1 MIRIGDF
8 SKLSRVPVKTLRYYD
23 EMGLLKP
30 MEVDAFTGYR
40 LYEYSQLAL
49 LNRILA
55 LKELGF
61 SLEEIGRLL
70 DDDLSVEQMRGML
83 KLREA
88 EARQR
93 VQQEA
98 ERLER
103 IEARLRQIEQENCM
117 SKYDVVIKSA
127 DEIKVASVRDVVPT
141 PPEQGPLWQELDGY
155 LALQRVHPVGACFTM
170 YYDDEFKERDWD
182 VEVCEPIDAELG
194 ESTLAPGASA
204 GESIKVQLL
213 PAVDS
218 LACTIH
224 HGPFVTIGEAY
235 NAIGQWITDNGYRIT
250 GPCREFYLK
259 PSKNNSQTDPN
270 TVTEIQFPVEKIAK

>member
-23 EMGLLKP
+23 EVGLLKP
-30 MEVDAFTGYR
+30 VEVDALTGYR
-40 LYEYSQLAL
+40 LYEYSQLST

-70 DDDLSVEQMRGML
+70 DDDLSAEQMRGML

-93 VQQEA
+93 MQQEA

-103 IEARLRQIEQENCM
+103 IEVRLRQIEQEKCM

-127 DEIKVASVRDVVPT
+127 EQIKIASVRDVVPT
-141 PPEQGPLWQELDGY
+141 PPDQGPLWEELGGY
-155 LALQRVHPVGACFTM
+155 LAMNHIRPSGACFTL
-170 YYDDEFKERDWD
+170 YYDDEFKEHDWD
-182 VEVCEPIDAELG
+182 LEVCEQIDVDLS
-194 ESTLAPGASA
+194 ESKR
-204 GESIKVQLL
+204 IKVRTLS
-213 PAVDS
+213 AIDS

-235 NAIGQWITDNGYRIT
+235 NALGQWITDNGYRIT
-250 GPCREFYLK
+250 GPCREVYLR
-259 PSKNNSQTDPN
+259 PNENGSQTDPE
-270 TVTEIQFPVEKIAK
+270 TVTEIQFPVEKVIK

>member
-30 MEVDAFTGYR
+30 VEVDAFTGYR
-40 LYEYSQLAL
+40 IYEYSQLST

-70 DDDLSVEQMRGML
+70 DDDLSAEQMRGML

-93 VQQEA
+93 MQQEA

-103 IEARLRQIEQENCM
+103 IEAQLRQIEQEKCM
-117 SKYDVVIKSA
+117 SKYDVVIKSV
-127 DEIKVASVRDVVPT
+127 EQIKVASVRDVVPT
-141 PPEQGPLWQELDGY
+141 PPDQGPLWEELGGY
-155 LALQRVHPVGACFTM
+155 LAMNHVRPNGACFTL
-170 YYDDEFKERDWD
+170 YHDDEFKERDWD
-182 VEVCEPIDAELG
+182 LEVCEQIDVDLG
-194 ESTLAPGASA
+194 ESRR
-204 GESIKVQLL
+204 IKVRTL

-250 GPCREFYLK
+250 GPCREVYLR
-259 PSKNNSQTDPN
+259 PQENGSQTDPE
-270 TVTEIQFPVEKIAK
+270 TVTEIQFPVEKVIK

>member
-8 SKLSRVPVKTLRYYD
+8 SKLSRISVKTLRYYD

-30 MEVDAFTGYR
+30 VSVDRFTGYR
-40 LYEYSQLAL
+40 LYEYSQLSV

-70 DDDLSVEQMRGML
+70 DDGLSVEQMRGML
-83 KLREA
+83 KLRET

-93 VQQEA
+93 VREEA

-103 IEARLRQIEQENCM
+103 IGSWLRQIEQEKVM
-117 SKYDVVIKSA
+117 SKYDVLIK
-127 DEIKVASVRDVVPT
+127 KVEEVKIASVRDVVPT
-141 PPEQGPLWQELDGY
+141 PPEQGSLWQELEGY
-155 LALQRVHPVGACFTM
+155 LAMHRVRPNGACFTL
-170 YYDDEFKERDWD
+170 YHDDEYKERDWD
-182 VEVCEPIDAELG
+182 LEVCEPIGVDVK
-194 ESTLAPGASA
+194 ES
-204 GESIKVQLL
+204 ERIKARTL
-213 PAVDS
+213 PAIQT

-224 HGPFVTIGEAY
+224 NGPFATLGEAY
-235 NAIGQWITDNGYRIT
+235 NAIGTWITENNYHIT
-250 GPCREFYLK
+250 GPCREIYLRT
-259 PSKNNSQTDPN
+259 SGDGNQNDPN